1 MRLTPDIV
9 AQGDAGLNC
18 LGERELMLRNLGL
31 PAIENLGLARN
42 GYDVIDLT
50 GNLITMVGKG
60 FPIFPRLHT
69 LYLSHN
75 HIQRIESGLAL
86 SLPNL
91 QTLIL
96 TNNRIDTLDDLNLSE
111 LGKLRSLENLSVLSN
126 PVLSVS
132 GFRESVIYAL
142 PSLKV
147 LNFSKVSKSE
157 REDVISARRD
167 AVKMKDILH
176 SKRARTVDE
185 YGDDSDESS
194 KSNTKTHAPDV
205 KKRRK
210 LSPLEMKAVRKFI
223 EDASSVEE
231 VTRIQNA
238 IAAGNVME
246 FLSSNHLKK
255 Q

>member
-50 GNLITMVGKG
+50 GNLITTVGKG

-69 LYLSHN
+69 LYLAHN
-75 HIQRIESGLAL
+75 HVQRIESGLAL

-91 QTLIL
+91 RTLIL
-96 TNNRIDTLDDLNLSE
+96 TSNRIDTLDDLNLSE
-111 LGKLRSLENLSVLSN
+111 LGKLHSLENLSVLSN
-126 PVLSVS
+126 PVVSVP

-142 PSLKV
+142 SSLKV

-157 REDVISARRD
+157 REDVNSARKD
-167 AVKMKDILH
+167 AAEMSERLH
-176 SKRARTVDE
+176 GKRARTVDKLSA
-185 YGDDSDESS
+185 DNDRSS
-194 KSNTKTHAPDV
+194 KPTTESNAPEI
-205 KKRRK
+205 KKRRF

-223 EDASSVEE
+223 EEATCVEE
-231 VTRIQNA
+231 ITRIQSA
-238 IAAGNVME
+238 IATGNVME

-255 Q
+255 